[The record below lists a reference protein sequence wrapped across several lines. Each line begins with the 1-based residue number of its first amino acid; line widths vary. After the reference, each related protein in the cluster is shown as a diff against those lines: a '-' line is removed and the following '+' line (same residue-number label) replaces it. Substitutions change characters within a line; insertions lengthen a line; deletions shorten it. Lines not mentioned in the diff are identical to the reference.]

1 MKCLKIAALMIL
13 TAIAPLAQDSGQ
25 REYREVNVPGKLET
39 ALLANPVPLVRHELG
54 SLTPPGTVTFYAV
67 VASD

>member
-1 MKCLKIAALMIL
+1 MKCLTIAALMIL

-39 ALLANPVPLVRHELG
+39 ALLANPVPLVRHEL
-54 SLTPPGTVTFYAV
+54 
-67 VASD
+67 